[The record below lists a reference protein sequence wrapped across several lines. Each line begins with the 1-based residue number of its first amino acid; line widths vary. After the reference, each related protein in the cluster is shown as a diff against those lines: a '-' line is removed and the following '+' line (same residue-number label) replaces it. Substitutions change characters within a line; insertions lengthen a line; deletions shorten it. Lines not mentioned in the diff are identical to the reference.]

1 MDSRRRLAR
10 GTSRPR
16 GRSSKP
22 ISSSWARWSRSIAP
36 SRTSHRS
43 SGCTTSSRGWNR
55 RKCSWTA
62 MTSACS
68 TIWSRT
74 PRLVRR
80 SSRNGIRCAA
90 TRLPQSGSSSTRAP
104 SSRCS
109 VADVGRPSLEPRLA
123 ASLPAL
129 HLGGLREL
137 LEHGGQLDGF
147 LAHALDVFLERPA
160 PLPFRGVSVGRIHP
174 GRDLARLEGAVGE
187 GGRNLPSPV
196 RCVVHPPEALQER
209 HDRRDPAAEDRHVF
223 APLDLEAPSL
233 VLADLLKPGP
243 RLVQGAADESR
254 VAIQMGQLGIRIR
267 RQLEETVVRPA
278 PKRLALRARVVQES
292 HERLRIRSRGR
303 RRNPNPTALAAL
315 QKEGNRDVRAGARQE
330 VQVSPG
336 GRRVEPMHAV
346 VERLRLFRPGRRLGC
361 ILQPLLLRRQVP
373 HAGLDPA
380 KSLTVLGLQP
390 SDFGALLRDLVEL
403 PPRASRTVEVPPPC
417 FPKGHVKDRDEA
429 QRETLLLR
437 GLREIRGDGL
447 DIPREDPHLSPVVD
461 LALPDQAIDPFAEA
475 IQRAVEDPRDALDF
489 LPCTGNRFEQ
499 AGCLGFEGRGGRRVG
514 RRHEDA
520 AMEART
526 YLASFGRRSK
536 PSLPRSSYP
545 FAGDAGPWRS

>member
-1 MDSRRRLAR
+1 M
-10 GTSRPR
+10 T
-16 GRSSKP
+16 
-22 ISSSWARWSRSIAP
+22 ISSPWALSSRSIAP

-129 HLGGLREL
+129 HLGGL
-137 LEHGGQLDGF
+137 
-147 LAHALDVFLERPA
+147 
-160 PLPFRGVSVGRIHP
+160 
-174 GRDLARLEGAVGE
+174 
-187 GGRNLPSPV
+187 
-196 RCVVHPPEALQER
+196 QER

-233 VLADLLKPGP
+233 VLADLLEPGP

-254 VAIQMGQLGIRIR
+254 VAVQVGQLGIRIR

-292 HERLRIRSRGR
+292 HERLRVRSRGR
-303 RRNPNPTALAAL
+303 RGDPDSAPLAAL
-315 QKEGNRDVRAGARQE
+315 QQEGDRDVRAGARQE
-330 VQVSPG
+330 VQVSCR
-336 GRRVEPMHAV
+336 GRHVEPIHAV
-346 VERLRLFRPGRRLGC
+346 VERLRLFRRGRRFGDL
-361 ILQPLLLRRQVP
+361 LQPFGLRLQVP
-373 HAGLDPA
+373 HTGLDA
-380 KSLTVLGLQP
+380 AESLPVLGLEP
-390 SDFGALLRDLVEL
+390 SDFGALLPDLVEL
-403 PPRASRTVEVPPPC
+403 PPRASRTVEVPPPR
-417 FPKGHVKDRDEA
+417 FPKGHVKDRDEP
-429 QRETLLLR
+429 QRETLVLR
-437 GLREIRGDGL
+437 SLREIGGDGL
-447 DIPREDPHLSPVVD
+447 DVPREDPHLSPVVD
-461 LALPDQAIDPFAEA
+461 LAIPDQAIDPFAEA

-489 LPCTGNRFEQ
+489 LPRAGDRFEQ
-499 AGCLGFEGRGGRRVG
+499 AGSLGFEGRGGRRVG
-514 RRHEDA
+514 RRHADA

-526 YLASFGRRSK
+526 YLASFGPRSK
-536 PSLPRSSYP
+536 PLLPRSSYP
-545 FAGDAGPWRS
+545 LAGDAGPWRS